1 MADFDISMLDG
12 LSQYEFLSPQWL
24 DEFRGITERLGIE
37 PMRVDV
43 ALRMNQIISGCPFQ
57 EEPLKAYLDTSSG
70 VVELDLG
77 ELDEADLTVSL
88 DYETAKALFVELNPQ
103 RAIESFIAGKILV
116 TGDMTKLLGLT
127 QVFAGR
133 TDDDPMSTLMKAITS

>member
-88 DYETAKALFVELNPQ
+88 DYETAKALFVEFNPQ

>member
-1 MADFDISMLDG
+1 MADFDVSMLEG
-12 LSQYEFLSPQWL
+12 LSRYEFLSPQWL
-24 DEFRGITERLGIE
+24 EEFRGITERLNIE
-37 PMRVDV
+37 PLRVDV
-43 ALRMNQIISGCPFQ
+43 TLRMNQIISGCPFQ

-70 VVELDLG
+70 VVTLDLG
-77 ELDEADLTVSL
+77 ELEDADLTVSL
-88 DYETAKALFVELNPQ
+88 DYETAKALFVEFNPQ

-133 TDDDPMSTLMKAITS
+133 TDDDPMSALMRAITS

>member
-1 MADFDISMLDG
+1 MTEFDMSMVEG
-12 LSQYEFLSPQWL
+12 LSRYEFLSPAWL
-24 DEFRGITERLGIE
+24 EEFRTITERLNIE
-37 PMRVDV
+37 PLRVDV

-57 EEPLKAYLDTSSG
+57 DEPLKAFLDTSSG
-70 VVELDLG
+70 VVALDLG
-77 ELDEADLTVSL
+77 ELDDPDLTVSL
-88 DYETAKALFVELNPQ
+88 DYETAKALFVEFNPQ

-133 TDDDPMSTLMKAITS
+133 SEDDPMSALMKAITT

>member
-1 MADFDISMLDG
+1 MSMLEG
-12 LSQYEFLSPQWL
+12 LNRHEFLSRDWL
-24 DEFRGITERLGIE
+24 DEFRSITERLNIE

-57 EEPLKAYLDTSSG
+57 DEPLKAFLDTSSG
-70 VVELDLG
+70 VVTLDLG
-77 ELDEADLTVSL
+77 ELDNADLTVAL
-88 DYETAKALFVELNPQ
+88 DYETAKSLFVEFNPQ

-127 QVFAGR
+127 QIFTGR
-133 TDDDPMSTLMKAITS
+133 ADDDPMSALLKAITT

>member
-24 DEFRGITERLGIE
+24 EEFRGITERLGIE

-43 ALRMNQIISGCPFQ
+43 TLRMNQIISGCPFQ

-77 ELDEADLTVSL
+77 ELEEADLTVSL
-88 DYETAKALFVELNPQ
+88 DYETAKALFVEFNPQ